1 MSTQI
6 QCGSHQI
13 HTVCN
18 EYRSAKIKYKTKR
31 NTRETAQRIRH
42 TSVRFE
48 LHAPIYERKTKRSNA
63 VFIEMRR
70 TVSHFFR
77 FVGNAV
83 SLKIEWMRICLRFYR
98 SRSQQALNGVGNW
111 TERTRKKSN
120 IVTWYTIYALGTE
133 YKSVW
138 HALNSYGLP
147 AVLSSSWGSHFTR
160 KPIKFSVLQIHGLVH
175 LVIIVFS
182 H

>member
-18 EYRSAKIKYKTKR
+18 EHRSAKIKYKTKR

-111 TERTRKKSN
+111 TERNEKKN
-120 IVTWYTIYALGTE
+120 PIL
-133 YKSVW
+133 
-138 HALNSYGLP
+138 LP
-147 AVLSSSWGSHFTR
+147 DIRSMHWEQNTSLCGMHW
-160 KPIKFSVLQIHGLVH
+160 IHMGCLRSCH
-175 LVIIVFS
+175 PAEAHIS
-182 H
+182 QENR